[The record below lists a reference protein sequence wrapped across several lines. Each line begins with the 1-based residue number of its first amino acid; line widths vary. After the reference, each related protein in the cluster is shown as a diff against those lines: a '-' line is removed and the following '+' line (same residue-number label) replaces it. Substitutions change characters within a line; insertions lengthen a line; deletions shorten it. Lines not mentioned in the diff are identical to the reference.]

1 MYVRVTLLFLKVLKI
16 SNKYYLTLPQDIHVD
31 RIYKCLKLVYVTFKN
46 GSYVLSKRN
55 GSYDLSKKIKK

>member
-16 SNKYYLTLPQDIHVD
+16 SNKYYLTLHQGIYVD

-46 GSYVLSKRN
+46 CSTIYPKEMVPTI
-55 GSYDLSKKIKK
+55 YSKK